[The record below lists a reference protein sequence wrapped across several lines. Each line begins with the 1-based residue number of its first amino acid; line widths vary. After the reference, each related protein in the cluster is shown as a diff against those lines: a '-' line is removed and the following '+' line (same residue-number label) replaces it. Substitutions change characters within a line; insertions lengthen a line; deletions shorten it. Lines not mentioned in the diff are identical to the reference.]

1 MIKGSSHQEGI
12 TILNIYAQNKTAS
25 KCLKEK
31 PIEPQGET
39 DKPTIWSA
47 ISIPLEVKQVQ
58 RRLVRTDKTSK
69 TLPCFPKN
77 KP

>member
-1 MIKGSSHQEGI
+1 MIKGSRHQEGI

-39 DKPTIWSA
+39 DKPTIMVCDFNTYWG
-47 ISIPLEVKQVQ
+47 
-58 RRLVRTDKTSK
+58 KTSTK
-69 TLPCFPKN
+69 KISKDREDFKNTTMFP
-77 KP
+77 